1 MDEISKGTHI
11 MDGLYTLEKNEI
23 GETVKNFQREFDPP
37 EDSERLMVVRF
48 SECSPQL
55 EVV

>member
-55 EVV
+55 